1 MAGIYIHIPFCKQA
15 CYYCD
20 FHFSTNEKLKPAM
33 VKALIEEIY
42 LQKDYLKGE
51 SIGTIYFGG
60 GTPSLL
66 NQEELESIIEA
77 IYTTFFIEAD
87 VEVTLEANPD
97 DLSLN
102 KLQGLSKT
110 RINRLSIGVQSFD
123 EKVLKFLNRA
133 HSGKE
138 ATICLQH
145 AKSVGFDNISLDLIY
160 GIPGRNEHQWL
171 ADLTTAVSLSPKH
184 ISAYSLTIEP
194 ETVFGRWQNSN
205 RFPGIDEEAAAI
217 QFEIMINFLKQHD
230 FEQYEISNFS
240 RPGFYSKH
248 NSSYWKQEKYLGIG
262 PSAHSYT
269 GETRQYNV
277 KKNGLYIKKINANI
291 IPMTMEQLSTADMIN
306 EYMLTTLR
314 TKWGADLKFIHE
326 QYGSN
331 ILLEKGQ
338 YVKQLVD
345 MGYATVNNN
354 YLVLTNAGKL
364 LADKISSDLFV
375 DP

>member
-77 IYTTFFIEAD
+77 IYKTFYIEAD

-145 AKSVGFDNISLDLIY
+145 AKSVGFDNVSLDLIY

-217 QFEIMINFLKQHD
+217 QFEIMINFLEQHD

-375 DP
+375 DS